1 MEELDGLI
9 WDAIQTL
16 RKIHPQLI
24 EDKLCKFLAADN
36 EQLTKEQLKEKL
48 I

>member
-9 WDAIQTL
+9 WDAIQIL
-16 RKIHPQLI
+16 RKIHPQPI
-24 EDKLCKFLAADN
+24 EDELCKFLAEDN
-36 EQLTKEQLKEKL
+36 EQLTKEKLKEKL